1 MSVRAGNHNGSVMH
15 RLSSRP
21 VLRALFLAL
30 LVALLPLRAFAAD
43 WMAVRMAFDASQGAP
58 ETASRHHGA
67 DHATLPSP
75 SSQVAGSS
83 GSADHSGTMM
93 ADCMGHHG
101 DHSAPDGAVDEQGA
115 HGSHCSQCQACGV
128 TAMPMPETDRWG
140 PGLGLQQPDTIITQ
154 YDSVAS
160 RLQLEPPIV

>member
-43 WMAVRMAFDASQGAP
+43 WMAVQMAFDASQGAP
-58 ETASRHHGA
+58 EPTSRHHGA
-67 DHATLPSP
+67 
-75 SSQVAGSS
+75 
-83 GSADHSGTMM
+83 MM
-93 ADCMGHHG
+93 ADCAGHHG
-101 DHSAPDGAVDEQGA
+101 DHSAADGAVDEQGA

-140 PGLGLQQPDTIITQ
+140 PGLGLQQPDTIITR
-154 YDSVAS
+154 YVSVAS